1 MTDHNALTCSAP
13 REDDRK
19 LPTDCALPSIS
30 MLSIGRIF
38 QKVNREKSGLANPCA
53 LDGEVAEA

>member
-1 MTDHNALTCSAP
+1 
-13 REDDRK
+13 
-19 LPTDCALPSIS
+19 

-38 QKVNREKSGLANPCA
+38 QKVNREKAGLANPCA